1 MIVSA
6 DCIRRL
12 EREGWRLVR
21 TKGSHRQYVRGGHR
35 VTVPHPVKDLPIGTL
50 RNIFRQAGWIW
61 PDTRMKED

>member
-1 MIVSA
+1 MVGSA

-21 TKGSHRQYVRGGHR
+21 TKGSHKQYTLGRRR

-50 RNIFRQAGWIW
+50 RSIFRQAGWIW
-61 PDTRMKED
+61 PDARMKED